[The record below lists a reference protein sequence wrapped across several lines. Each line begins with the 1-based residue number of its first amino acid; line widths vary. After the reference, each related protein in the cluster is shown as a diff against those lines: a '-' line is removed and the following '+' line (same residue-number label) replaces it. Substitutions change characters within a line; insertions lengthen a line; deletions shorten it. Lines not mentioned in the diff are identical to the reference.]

1 MIRNYSGRRDCPGF
15 PIGSSRLARPWS
27 KFAYDPSGHDQIRSE
42 CVSNDPARRAGSF
55 VIDDRDAIYAEDV
68 DRTLEA
74 MGLAV
79 LKTPAAFP
87 RPTLFVGA

>member
-1 MIRNYSGRRDCPGF
+1 M
-15 PIGSSRLARPWS
+15 
-27 KFAYDPSGHDQIRSE
+27 
-42 CVSNDPARRAGSF
+42 
-55 VIDDRDAIYAEDV
+55 IDDRDAIYAEDV